1 MTNSM
6 KRLADRLVRTP
17 RRLWAVSFVIFFALG
32 AAWSVSTPIGASP
45 DEHAHF
51 IRAAAVARGQIDGR
65 EVMVPHV
72 VGGIEGD
79 FAETGV
85 QLPRWYQDLKDVNAC
100 YVFNPEKPASCAPA
114 LGHSQETTQV
124 TTAAGRYNPAYYLA
138 VGWPSLVV
146 PGVPGLYLMRLMSA
160 LICAALVASAVLS
173 AAEWRRRSVPLLA
186 VVVSATPMALFMFG
200 VVNPSGPEIAAGI
213 LVWSTVLP
221 VLMAPDPR
229 LLTRRLA
236 RLGIGAVVLINIRP
250 LGVIWFA
257 AALAAGL
264 LLQERS
270 ALRAV
275 LRRRSA
281 WLWGLCTVA
290 AVAGA
295 LLWQRAHPDN
305 SVIKVQ
311 GTLTPLLAARRT
323 FDNSLVYFK
332 QMVGFFGWLDAA
344 PPAATVLV
352 WCAVVVM
359 LVLLALCFARVRDA
373 VALLGAT
380 AGLVVIPVAAQAAQS
395 DLGMVWQ
402 GRYLLPFGVGLP
414 LMAAAVCAKRSP
426 GGGAVAPAGD
436 AVGLLARGGER
447 GGVRLGP
454 APQRRRRARSAA
466 AQPGE
471 VGPARRLAGV
481 GGALHP
487 GRAAAG
493 RSGGGAVEGPRDAPR
508 RSAGGGGGRTRRE
521 RAGNR
526 NAPARPAG
534 DPGRRLRPWSPGAVR
549 VPAACVPRRSVIGR
563 MCGSP
568 PRTGTTRTATT
579 CGVAFVLTEPDA
591 LGTL

>member
-1 MTNSM
+1 M

-426 GGGAVAPAGD
+426 RVGVPWRRLVTLSAFSLAVVNAAAFVWALRRN
-436 AVGLLARGGER
+436 AVGER
-447 GGVRLGP
+447 GPLLLSP
-454 APQRRRRARSAA
+454 AKWAPPGGWPAWVGLYTLAA
-466 AQPGE
+466 LL
-471 VGPARRLAGV
+471 LA
-481 GGALHP
+481 ALVV
-487 GRAAAG
+487 AL
-493 RSGGGAVEGPRDAPR
+493 SKD
-508 RSAGGGGGRTRRE
+508 RE
-521 RAGNR
+521 T
-526 NAPARPAG
+526 
-534 DPGRRLRPWSPGAVR
+534 LPGAV
-549 VPAACVPRRSVIGR
+549 PAEEGDAPDGSGR
-563 MCGSP
+563 G
-568 PRTGTTRTATT
+568 TGTHRRGPQAIP
-579 CGVAFVLTEPDA
+579 ADA
-591 LGTL
+591 